1 MDLRP
6 ELPQWYI
13 LKQALGTCAIAPQ
26 TTPDAVEIWGPFA
39 TQDEAI
45 ERRIGLI
52 RAGKCQPA

>member
-26 TTPDAVEIWGPFA
+26 TARDAVKNWEPFA
-39 TQDEAI
+39 SRDRAI